1 VEVLPIELSQFS
13 LYIIIMLQKLV
24 QLQRRNIV
32 IFSHNRCKRSG
43 HALSSTLSG
52 KRPSL
57 MTMIVALL
65 YIVLWS
71 SAFIATKI
79 GIKYCPPLALLSIRF
94 IVAALILVFFIVL
107 WRLPLP
113 RGRRVWGRLIIFSL
127 LNSCLYLG
135 CTFEALKYLSAGMTS
150 IIAATNPLLLA
161 LLAPILLQEAMT
173 WRRVLGLV
181 LGFGGVLFV
190 MWTRLGGGNGYDT
203 PSGILLASIGILSLV
218 SATVLYKKYPPQ
230 EHMIVVNAV
239 QFGISEIVLLPISAI
254 FENVGHI
261 SWNGALIWS
270 LLYLVCMI
278 SIGAMLLWFWLL
290 KRGEASV
297 VSSYY
302 FLTPI
307 CGLLLA
313 ALVLGEPFGFRDGVG
328 LIAAAIGIFLINS
341 SAKLQND
348 NRWHFLIPKQPSSGQ
363 EGTLE

>member
-1 VEVLPIELSQFS
+1 MNSVISRGLFLMRLIAANRHELSE
-13 LYIIIMLQKLV
+13 
-24 QLQRRNIV
+24 
-32 IFSHNRCKRSG
+32 
-43 HALSSTLSG
+43 HAESSASSG
-52 KRPSL
+52 KKPSL
-57 MTMIVALL
+57 MTIIVALL
-65 YIVLWS
+65 YIFLWS

-79 GIKYCPPLALLSIRF
+79 GIVYCPPLALLSIRF
-94 IVAALILVFFIVL
+94 IVAAIILIFFIVL

-113 RGRRVWGRLIIFSL
+113 RGGRVWGRLVIFSL

-150 IIAATNPLLLA
+150 IIAATNPLVLA

-173 WRRVLGLV
+173 WRRVLGFV
-181 LGFGGVLFV
+181 LGFSGVLFV
-190 MWTRLGGGNGYDT
+190 MWTRLGGGNSYDT
-203 PSGILLASIGILSLV
+203 PTGIVLASVGVLSLI

-239 QFGISEIVLLPISAI
+239 QLGISGVVLLPISAI

-313 ALVLGEPFGFRDGVG
+313 ALILGEPFGFREGVG
-328 LIAAAIGIFLINS
+328 LIAAAIGIFLISS
-341 SAKLQND
+341 SAKQQSN
-348 NRWHFLIPKQPSSGQ
+348 NQWRFFIPKRPAGGQ
-363 EGTLE
+363 ERTLE